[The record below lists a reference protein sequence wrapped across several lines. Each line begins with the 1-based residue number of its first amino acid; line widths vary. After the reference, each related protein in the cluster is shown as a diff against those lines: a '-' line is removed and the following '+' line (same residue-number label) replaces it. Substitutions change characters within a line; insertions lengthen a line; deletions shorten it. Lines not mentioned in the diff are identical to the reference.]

1 MTKFKDMANK
11 LQMLLPTKFHTTVP
25 VIGVSRYF
33 DSRNRRQTSGHSSAG
48 FLRSNIKNRIVM
60 KMMAMGKM
68 HDVKKV
74 INEVA
79 PKCVKCKRETKDC
92 VKLYRRQGS
101 LVAACVELT

>member
-1 MTKFKDMANK
+1 
-11 LQMLLPTKFHTTVP
+11 
-25 VIGVSRYF
+25 
-33 DSRNRRQTSGHSSAG
+33 
-48 FLRSNIKNRIVM
+48 M